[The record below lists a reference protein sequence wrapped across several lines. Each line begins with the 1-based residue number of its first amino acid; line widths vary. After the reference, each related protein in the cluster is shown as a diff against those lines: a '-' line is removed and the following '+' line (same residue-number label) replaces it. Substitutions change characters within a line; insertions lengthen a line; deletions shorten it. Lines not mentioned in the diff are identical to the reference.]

1 MLTRSVGKN
10 NLRSS
15 EVKKFL
21 KVQIFEGRKACHR
34 STPCST
40 FSLRFVSAAPW
51 WGKDARARWGS
62 LLQSLCD
69 FRRCRK
75 EMELRRGTVLWAV
88 SFYFPRKKSPPRR
101 YSLSKKLDRIAES
114 RRLNRTNVTV
124 RVNKLCSANRSIA
137 CFSSQWLRNLF
148 KIRFSFLHRRI
159 DDERYTW
166 LQTTAS
172 FNRFWKNWA
181 IYFMKKIYIKCIYRT
196 YVCKITLS
204 WLVKIHYFRKFDFKS
219 V

>member
-69 FRRCRK
+69 FRRCRR

-159 DDERYTW
+159 DDESGIRDYKRRHRSTDFGKTEQYI
-166 LQTTAS
+166 L
-172 FNRFWKNWA
+172 WK
-181 IYFMKKIYIKCIYRT
+181 KYISNVYIART
-196 YVCKITLS
+196 CVRL
-204 WLVKIHYFRKFDFKS
+204 R
-219 V
+219 